1 MTIQREAGE
10 MDAPL
15 RSMTNNLAL
24 KCQNLIGGKWTEAA
38 SGETIAIENPATE
51 ELIARTPQSGREDID
66 QAVGVARAAFESP
79 AWSKMRPIERGRLL
93 ENIARKVEE
102 HADELAFLESL
113 DTGKSLHFAGLIDL
127 PSTIDVFRYMGGWC
141 SKLGGRTLPVS
152 FDGREYHAYT
162 RREPVG
168 VVGAVTPW
176 NYPLALGSWK
186 IASALAAGCTLVV
199 KPSEVTP
206 LSTAR
211 LAELCLEAG
220 LPEGVL
226 NIVNGYGHEAGEAL
240 ARHPG
245 VDKITFTGSTAV
257 GKKIVEYSL
266 GNMKRVTLE
275 LGGKSPS
282 IVFADADLDQV
293 AMGAALA
300 VFFNSGQICFA
311 ASRLY
316 VQDSVYDQVV
326 EAVAGVASQLKVG
339 SGQAPG
345 TVLGPLVSR
354 KQRERVLGY
363 VESGLAQGARLVFG
377 GKPVGDKGYFV
388 QPTVFAD
395 ADGSMKIVQEE
406 IFGPVVSVIRFRD
419 EDEVVRLAND
429 TTYGLAANIWT
440 RDIKK
445 AHRVAHRLQAGS
457 VWINCHGVVDA
468 AVPFGGFKQ
477 SGWGREVSEEGLL
490 AYTETKAICALLDE

>member
-1 MTIQREAGE
+1 MSASSKFAADPAGF
-10 MDAPL
+10 
-15 RSMTNNLAL
+15 RSR
-24 KCQNLIGGKWTEAA
+24 NLINGQWKEAV
-38 SGETIAIENPATE
+38 SGETISVENPATE
-51 ELIARTPQSGREDID
+51 EVITHVPRGRHEDID
-66 QAVGVARAAFESP
+66 DAVRVARTTFESS
-79 AWSKMRPIERGRLL
+79 AWRKIRPIDRGRIL
-93 ENIARKVEE
+93 ENIARKIEE
-102 HADELAFLESL
+102 HADELAYLESL
-113 DTGKSLHFAGLIDL
+113 DTGKAVSFAKIIDL

-141 SKLGGRTLPVS
+141 SKLGGTTPPVS
-152 FDGREYHAYT
+152 FDGREYHTYT

-168 VVGAVTPW
+168 VVGAITPW

-186 IASALAAGCTLVV
+186 IASALAAGCTMVL
-199 KPSEVTP
+199 KPTELTP
-206 LSTAR
+206 LSTLR

-220 LPEGVL
+220 LPEGAL

-245 VDKITFTGSTAV
+245 VDKITFTGSTVV
-257 GKKIVEYSL
+257 GKKIVEYAL

-293 AMGAALA
+293 GLGAALA

-311 ASRLY
+311 ASRLF

-326 EAVAGVASQLKVG
+326 ESVAAAAGQFKVG
-339 SGQAPG
+339 NGLEPD
-345 TVLGPLVSR
+345 TMLGPLVSR
-354 KQRERVLGY
+354 KQQERVLGY
-363 VESGLAQGARLVFG
+363 VRSGVEQGARLVCG
-377 GKPVGDKGYFV
+377 GQAVGDKGYFL

-395 ADGSMKIVQEE
+395 ADPSMRIAQEE
-406 IFGPVVSVIRFRD
+406 IFGPVVSVIRFKD
-419 EDEVVRLAND
+419 EAEAIRLAND

-457 VWINCHGVVDA
+457 VWINCHGVIDPA
-468 AVPFGGFKQ
+468 APFGGFKQ
-477 SGWGREVSEEGLL
+477 SGWGREVSEEGLS
-490 AYTETKAICALLDE
+490 AYTETKTVCALLDD